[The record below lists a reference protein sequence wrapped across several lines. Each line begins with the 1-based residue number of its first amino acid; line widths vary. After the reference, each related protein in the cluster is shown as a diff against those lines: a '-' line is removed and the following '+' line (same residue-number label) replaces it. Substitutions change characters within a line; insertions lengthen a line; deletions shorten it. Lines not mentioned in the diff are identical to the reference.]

1 MLTIYIKKKKKQL
14 SNACYTQDAVMVS
27 EDLKVIEVESLRLKN
42 SLILS
47 DDRTEIREEVE
58 NKSSWLGRCAMEMQ
72 RM

>member
-1 MLTIYIKKKKKQL
+1 
-14 SNACYTQDAVMVS
+14 MVS

-47 DDRTEIREEVE
+47 DDRTEIREKVE